1 MVVSHQVVQ
10 CAMAKSSMRAA
21 FQCMS
26 THYSPTH
33 TDVRFLYS
41 GDPTQVAASSL
52 ADTAEAV
59 VDADAGH
66 TVESSTRQLPV
77 LPSLEDISFRTAKGP
92 QFEEAPLTSQHVASS
107 LSWELTDSHPLMT
120 SNSVP
125 SPLADLILLPFDAL
139 EPAHASLQGMSRGT
153 CSLHSLASS
162 HLLCHIFCCHTML
175 VVHVM
180 LPLDVGMTSLLSCC

>member
-1 MVVSHQVVQ
+1 
-10 CAMAKSSMRAA
+10 
-21 FQCMS
+21 MS
-26 THYSPTH
+26 PHYSPTH
-33 TDVRFLYS
+33 TDVRCLYS
-41 GDPTQVAASSL
+41 GDPAQVAASSL
-52 ADTAEAV
+52 ADTAEAG

-66 TVESSTRQLPV
+66 TVESSTRQLPT
-77 LPSLEDISFRTAKGP
+77 LPSLEAISFRTGEGP
-92 QFEEAPLTSQHVASS
+92 QFEEAPLASQHVASS

-125 SPLADLILLPFDAL
+125 SPLADLILLQFDAL
-139 EPAHASLQGMSRGT
+139 KPAHASLQGMSRGT

-162 HLLCHIFCCHTML
+162 HLLFHIFCCHTML